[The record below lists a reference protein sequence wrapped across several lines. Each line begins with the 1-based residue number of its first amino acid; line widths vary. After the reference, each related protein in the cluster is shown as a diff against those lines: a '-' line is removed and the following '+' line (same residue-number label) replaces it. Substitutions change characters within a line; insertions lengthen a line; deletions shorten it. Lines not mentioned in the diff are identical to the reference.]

1 MVVGSHLEARSVTTH
16 KPVSWLSD
24 SSHFPGRRTARRT
37 RARNVPLTE
46 APLDSAPRSAI
57 TGTANLETG
66 GGGVGVDGGGGGGAR
81 PMLKGSSDIVLKR
94 PCTDTEPSNNYV
106 TSHLTLPSSCYTHV
120 HESLVPA
127 RLTVGGRRK
136 RRFTET
142 RFDLR
147 EIDIKGEGR
156 GKRFRAFSVNF
167 KHLYFKI
174 CRRDKLL

>member
-1 MVVGSHLEARSVTTH
+1 MAVSVSMVVVVVVRG
-16 KPVSWLSD
+16 PC
-24 SSHFPGRRTARRT
+24 
-37 RARNVPLTE
+37 
-46 APLDSAPRSAI
+46 
-57 TGTANLETG
+57 
-66 GGGVGVDGGGGGGAR
+66 
-81 PMLKGSSDIVLKR
+81 LKASGIVLKR
-94 PCTDTEPSNNYV
+94 PRTDTEPSNNYV

>member
-66 GGGVGVDGGGGGGAR
+66 GGGVGVDGGGGGGAAAAATE
-81 PMLKGSSDIVLKR
+81 KGCK
-94 PCTDTEPSNNYV
+94 
-106 TSHLTLPSSCYTHV
+106 
-120 HESLVPA
+120 
-127 RLTVGGRRK
+127 
-136 RRFTET
+136 
-142 RFDLR
+142 
-147 EIDIKGEGR
+147 GR
-156 GKRFRAFSVNF
+156 GESPTCTFMCLIYQHRYYYGSTRPELGILHTYG
-167 KHLYFKI
+167 HLYL
-174 CRRDKLL
+174 RDII